1 MQDDTARVE
10 RWGSCWNRCVRG
22 CMHALMDGW
31 MHGIDFARI
40 AFWISCLGHDP
51 PHTPTY
57 PNTHKKP
64 GRYYELEVEYF
75 MSALAASL
83 MEQLTQNF
91 LWMRALATTPA
102 LEKEVGLCAIRESVR
117 VRVTPPHLHTQ
128 PPQPTHT

>member
-1 MQDDTARVE
+1 M
-10 RWGSCWNRCVRG
+10 
-22 CMHALMDGW
+22 MDGW
-31 MHGIDFARI
+31 MDGCMES
-40 AFWISCLGHDP
+40 ISRALRSGFRVLGTDL